1 MIKSMRNH
9 FFRLLNSR
17 RGNLTLGRSSW
28 VDWFKIGR
36 LTGRVVVGEGSIVN
50 CRIDFDSPNG
60 VVAIG
65 DRTYLGASHLVCH
78 TKIEM
83 GHDVIVS
90 WGVTIVDHNSHA
102 LAWRDRMNDVSQW
115 AIGQKCWDNVK
126 VAPVKIGDRVWIG
139 FGATIL
145 KGVTVGEGS
154 IVAAGAM
161 VTRDVPPYC
170 IVGGN
175 PARLIRELE
184 DHER

>member
-1 MIKSMRNH
+1 MIKSMLNQ
-9 FFRLLNSR
+9 FFKLMNFR
-17 RGNLTLGRSSW
+17 RGHLTLGRCSV

-36 LTGRVVVGEGSIVN
+36 LNGRVVVGEGSIVN
-50 CRIDFDSPNG
+50 CRIDFDSPKG
-60 VVAIG
+60 LVAIG
-65 DRTYLGASHLVCH
+65 DRSYLGASHLVCH
-78 TKIEM
+78 TNIEI
-83 GHDVIVS
+83 GHDVIIS
-90 WGVTIVDHNSHA
+90 WGVTIVDHNSHS
-102 LAWRDRMNDVSQW
+102 LAWRDRMHDVPRW

-126 VAPVKIGDRVWIG
+126 VAPVKIADRVWVG

-145 KGVTVGEGS
+145 KGVTIGEGS
-154 IVAAGAM
+154 VVAAGSM